1 MASEKLVNLQE
12 EVTCPICLEL
22 LTEPLSLDCG
32 HSFCQICITANSK
45 ESVTGQEEERK
56 CPVCR
61 INYESGKL
69 RPNWHLANI
78 VQRVREVKLSLQEQE
93 KHLCAHHGEK
103 LVLFCEEDGKVICWL
118 CERSQEHRGHPTVLM
133 EEVAQ
138 EYQKK
143 LQTALERLKQEQ
155 QEAEEL
161 ESDFREEIAAWK
173 SQTQYEIQNVQAEFE
188 KLRAILDSE
197 ETKELQ
203 KLKVDETATLCTMAN
218 SENELAQ
225 QSQLVRNLISEIEH
239 RLRGSTMQMLQDV
252 NDILKRSNT
261 LTLKK
266 PKPVLKEQRSVFR
279 APDLRDILRVFSV
292 DVTLSHTTGNRNI
305 AISADRRQVTYV
317 HKDQRNNRC
326 WEEVDYDYGVLGSPV
341 ITSGRHYWEWKL
353 QELLKRLRREQQEA
367 QKLKA
372 QVRGEMNTWKNEI
385 QHERENIQ
393 ADFLNLREILN
404 SEELKE
410 RQNLKPEE
418 EVGLCNLGDSENEL
432 VQQSQLVRDLI
443 SDVEH
448 HFQEPKNEMLQVL
461 MQLSIG
467 WILNALKYN
476 WRPLTR
482 LE

>member
-32 HSFCQICITANSK
+32 HSFCQICITTNSK
-45 ESVTGQEEERK
+45 ES

-78 VQRVREVKLSLQEQE
+78 VQRIREVKLSLQEQE

-103 LVLFCEEDGKVICWL
+103 LLLFCEEDGKVICWL
-118 CERSQEHRGHPTVLM
+118 CERSQEHRGHPTLLM

-173 SQTQYEIQNVQAEFE
+173 NQTRHERQNVQAEFE

-203 KLKVDETATLCTMAN
+203 KLKVEETATLCTMAN
-218 SENELAQ
+218 AENELAQ

-252 NDILKRSNT
+252 NDILKRSKT

-266 PKPVLKEQRSVFR
+266 PNPIPKEQRTVFQ
-279 APDLRDILRVFSV
+279 APDLRDILREFSGLRDMQRYWV
-292 DVTLSHTTGNRNI
+292 DVTVSHTTGNRNI
-305 AISADRRQVTYV
+305 AISADRKQVIYV
-317 HKDQRNNRC
+317 YKDQRNNRH
-326 WEEVDYDYGVLGSPV
+326 WEEVDYDCGVLGSPV
-341 ITSGRHYWEWKL
+341 ITSGRHYWEVDVSEKRAWILGVYGEKADGNHQNVYSTYQPRNGYWVIGL
-353 QELLKRLRREQQEA
+353 SYDSVYNAFDESSSSYPMILTLSLSVPPRRIGIFLDYSAGTLL
-367 QKLKA
+367 
-372 QVRGEMNTWKNEI
+372 
-385 QHERENIQ
+385 
-393 ADFLNLREILN
+393 FLNVTNHGFLIYKF
-404 SEELKE
+404 SSCSFP
-410 RQNLKPEE
+410 QNTFPYFNPMTCKVPMN
-418 EVGLCNLGDSENEL
+418 LCSP
-432 VQQSQLVRDLI
+432 S
-443 SDVEH
+443 
-448 HFQEPKNEMLQVL
+448 F
-461 MQLSIG
+461 
-467 WILNALKYN
+467 
-476 WRPLTR
+476 
-482 LE
+482 